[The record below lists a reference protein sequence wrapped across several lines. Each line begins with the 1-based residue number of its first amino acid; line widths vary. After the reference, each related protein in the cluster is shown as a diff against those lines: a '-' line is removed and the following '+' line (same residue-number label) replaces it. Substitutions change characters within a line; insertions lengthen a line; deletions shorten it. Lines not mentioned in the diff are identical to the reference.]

1 MQKDLPS
8 FMKEDIRCCVCGNT
22 DTNRFTLKY
31 HKENFAVVVCSGCNF
46 HFIPPHF
53 RKTIQYTQY
62 KNADVTKAVR
72 SGNNWV
78 KIQRHKLRF
87 KFIRKYIKGGH
98 LFDLG
103 AGWGHFMLA
112 ARELG
117 YETTGIEIAEQP
129 YLYCVN
135 DLKLPVKHIDFF
147 EMDPALKYDII
158 TMWDV
163 LEHIDMADVFLK
175 KCNVHT
181 KTGGYLFL
189 QVPQIDSY
197 FAKKHKDNWKMMG
210 LDHVNYFGKKTIT
223 EILKRHGYEVLEIKS
238 SFEIKLF
245 VMYTLLPFLKRFK
258 SKEKK
263 SLRETN
269 VGINA
274 AERQN
279 YFNTL
284 TSAPKWLLQIFVW
297 IHNFIYNFLSFIG
310 VGEEMMV
317 AARKVKDV

>member
-1 MQKDLPS
+1 MQKHLPS
-8 FMKEDIRCCVCGNT
+8 FMREDIRCCVCGNMDT
-22 DTNRFTLKY
+22 DTFSLKY
-31 HKENFAVVVCSGCNF
+31 HKENFAVVVCNTCDF

-53 RKTIQYTQY
+53 RKAIHYTQY

-87 KFIRKYIKGGH
+87 KFIRKYIKNGD

-112 ARELG
+112 AKELG
-117 YETTGIEIAEQP
+117 YHTTGIEIAEQP

-135 DLKLPVKHIDFF
+135 DLKLPVEHVDFF
-147 EMDPALKYDII
+147 ELDPALKYDII

-163 LEHIDMADVFLK
+163 LEHIDRADDFLK

-181 KTGGYLFL
+181 KADGYLFL

-223 EILKRHGYEVLEIKS
+223 EILKRHGYEVLEIRS

-269 VGINA
+269 VSINA

-279 YFNTL
+279 YFNRL
-284 TSAPKWLLQIFVW
+284 TSAPKWVLQIFVW
-297 IHNFIYNFLSFIG
+297 VHNFIYNLLSFIG